1 MAKVLSIEIG
11 SSTIKIVEMD
21 FQAKKPKI
29 YKCAEV
35 TTPEGA
41 IKDGYLD
48 PTKMEP
54 LRATISEALREN
66 KMRTK
71 RVIFTV
77 FSGKIISRE
86 ITTPVVKEHQIGAFI
101 ESNSNEYFPIELDEY
116 KLAHSVIQSYYDGEN
131 AGRHKVLVMAAE
143 RELFVPYERLAAALR
158 LQIMDIDYVGNS
170 VIQAARQSAGAAAI
184 MAVKAE
190 PEYALITILHQGTM
204 MMQRTVNYSIGLGSG
219 GAASEEDNYMML
231 TGTVTRM
238 MDFYAS
244 NDEENKVQQVFLM
257 GEGSRSQTLLDM
269 LAQQTGAQCRL
280 LDNVRSATA
289 TKSMADAHVNV
300 FAAAIGAG
308 VQSVGFDAEKVKERH
323 ETNYVSACFLII
335 LLFGVVAG
343 GLCYA
348 SIVPY
353 NTALMEQQSLQ
364 GRQQQLEPAR
374 AVHDQY
380 LGLKD
385 FVDQIRYGNRLT
397 EHFNDG
403 IIAFLEELEEKL
415 PEEVELTDF
424 ASDDAQCVMTI
435 RVGDKETAAGIIQM
449 LREFESLETVTVES
463 LIEEVTE
470 DTLEGIIIEVAQG
483 NEVKTIN
490 FTVTCTYKIE
500 PIEVP
505 VPMAAPVAAEGTDAA
520 TNSR

>member
-1 MAKVLSIEIG
+1 MAKILSIEIG
-11 SSTIKIVEMD
+11 VSTIRVVEMD
-21 FQAKKPKI
+21 FQTKKPKI
-29 YKCAEV
+29 YKCADAK
-35 TTPEGA
+35 TPEGA
-41 IKDGYLD
+41 VKDGYLE
-48 PTKMEP
+48 PTKMEA
-54 LRATISEALREN
+54 LRSTISGILKEN
-66 KMRTK
+66 KMRAK
-71 RVIFTV
+71 RVLFTV

-86 ITTPVVKEHQIGAFI
+86 ITVPVLKEHQIAAFI
-101 ESNSNEYFPIELDEY
+101 ESNAGEYFPIELNEH
-116 KLAHSVIQSYYDGEN
+116 KLAHSVIESYYDGEN

-143 RELFVPYERLAAALR
+143 RELFAPYERLAAALR

-170 VIQAARQSAGAAAI
+170 VIQAARQSAGANAI

-190 PEYALITILHQGTM
+190 PEYALITILQQGTM
-204 MMQRTVNYSIGLGSG
+204 RMQRTLNYAIGRGNSG
-219 GAASEEDNYMML
+219 MASEEENNAML

-238 MDFYAS
+238 IDFYAS
-244 NDEENKVQQVFLM
+244 NNEDNKVEQIFLM
-257 GEGSRSQTLLDM
+257 GEGSRSQALLDAM
-269 LAQQTGAQCRL
+269 AQQTGVTCRL

-308 VQSVGFDAEKVKERH
+308 VQSVGFDAEKVKERR

-343 GLCYA
+343 ALCYLSLA
-348 SIVPY
+348 PY
-353 NTALMEQQSLQ
+353 NTALARQQSLQ
-364 GRQQQLEPAR
+364 RQQQQLEPAR
-374 AVHDQY
+374 VVHDQY

-403 IIAFLEELEEKL
+403 IIDFLEELEDKL

-424 ASDDAQCVMTI
+424 SSDDVQCIMTI

-449 LREFESLETVTVES
+449 LREFESLESVSVES
-463 LIEEVTE
+463 LIEEVE
-470 DTLEGIIIEVAQG
+470 KDTLEGIIEETLQG

-490 FTVTCTYKIE
+490 FTVTCIYKVE
-500 PIEVP
+500 AFEAP
-505 VPMAAPVAAEGTDAA
+505 VPAAAPPAAA
-520 TNSR
+520 TE